1 MAKSSSKA
9 NETVL
14 PVPILSDKDRTNR
27 MIANAYNLAEQR
39 IEDGTASSQLLLY
52 FLKLGDESREA
63 ELEKLRCENQ
73 LLQEKIETIRQSR
86 ANETAYTDVIKAM
99 RMYSGNDGV

>member
-1 MAKSSSKA
+1 MAKVK
-9 NETVL
+9 ETVL

-27 MIANAYNLAEQR
+27 MIANAYSLAEQR

-73 LLQEKIETIRQSR
+73 LLQEKIESIRQSR
-86 ANETAYTDVIKAM
+86 TNEAAYADVLRAM
-99 RMYSGNDGV
+99 RTYSGKDGV